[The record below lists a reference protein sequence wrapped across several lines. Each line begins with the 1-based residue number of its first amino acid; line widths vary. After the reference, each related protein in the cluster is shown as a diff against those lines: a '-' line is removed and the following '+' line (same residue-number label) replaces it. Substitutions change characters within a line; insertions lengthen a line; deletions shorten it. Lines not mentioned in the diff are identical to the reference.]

1 MADIKSSIVEVIG
14 RTPLL
19 RLNSISQDLPGN
31 IAAKLEFQNPMR
43 SIKDRAALAMIENAE
58 MRGLLKKGSS
68 VIEATSGNTGVALA
82 FICAAKKYPITIVM
96 PEYAN
101 PETIDMLKAM
111 GATVHLTP
119 TEGLMKGAIDKA
131 LEIKETTP
139 HAYMPMQFDNPANPK
154 AHFDLTGPEI
164 WDATDG
170 EVHTFIA
177 GVGTGGTI
185 TGVGQYLKARKPSV
199 QLIAVEP
206 KGSAVISGE
215 APGHHH
221 IQGIGAG
228 FIPRIL
234 EVELLDEVITIE
246 AEEAKAMCIRIAREE
261 GMLVG
266 ISSGANLAAAA
277 KVAAREALADQLIVT
292 VLCDTGER
300 YLSSKLFTP
309 S

>member
-19 RLNSISQDLPGN
+19 RINSIGKDLPGN

-82 FICAAKKYPITIVM
+82 FICAAKKYPLTIVM

-101 PETIDMLKAM
+101 RETIDMLKAM
-111 GATVHLTP
+111 GATVHLTH
-119 TEGLMKGAIDKA
+119 TEGLMKGAIEKA
-131 LEIKETTP
+131 LELKESIP
-139 HAYMPMQFDNPANPK
+139 NAYMPMQFDNPSNPK

-164 WDATDG
+164 WEATDG

-185 TGVGQYLKARKPSV
+185 TGVGQYLKARKPSI

-206 KGSAVISGE
+206 KDSAVISGE
-215 APGHHH
+215 KPGHHH

-246 AEEAKAMCIRIAREE
+246 AEEAKAMCIRLAREE

-277 KVAAREALADQLIVT
+277 KVAAREDLADQLIVT